1 MLTNK
6 PISISTLGLSTLET
20 RSRLSKIIDV
30 DWPVDFLRSRI
41 SIAIISI
48 RSNDRRFDHCK
59 FSPFVQ
65 CRVPLLRHGY
75 SHSGQG
81 QGQCKMVTQDITR
94 GRGRVKGGYS
104 SLGAGAGAIMIAK
117 FKKFEFHSGH
127 HSGHGHILDYFIP
140 KIILLL
146 YLYSMNIFLSIDV
159 NFVWFCTF

>member
-1 MLTNK
+1 M
-6 PISISTLGLSTLET
+6 
-20 RSRLSKIIDV
+20 R
-30 DWPVDFLRSRI
+30 
-41 SIAIISI
+41 
-48 RSNDRRFDHCK
+48 H
-59 FSPFVQ
+59 
-65 CRVPLLRHGY
+65 LRHGY

-146 YLYSMNIFLSIDV
+146 SLYSMNIFLSIDV
-159 NFVWFCTF
+159 NFV